1 MSDGPHESLNM
12 PYNRKK
18 YTKLAYN
25 PACSID
31 EVLRGREAALNRDFQ
46 NEVSGRFLGN
56 SLDQ

>member
-1 MSDGPHESLNM
+1 M